1 MAEYQKHQQTL
12 RAFNSLLNNKIV
24 LVKNNMTVL
33 IRYFDLRKVL
43 KQTSNTAFLPLWLYP
58 LIRIIDAYPS
68 LSGLAERP
76 KARPVGVSQCKTKSA
91 TAETKKAL
99 HEQWNFN
106 VEPCKIQLQLSY
118 NN

>member
-1 MAEYQKHQQTL
+1 
-12 RAFNSLLNNKIV
+12 
-24 LVKNNMTVL
+24 MTVL

-43 KQTSNTAFLPLWLYP
+43 KQTSNTFLPLWLYP